1 MYHLQFPP
9 VIHLTLCEMWHSWGR
24 HLTVSRYLRG
34 DIPDANFWNAISSP
48 VFVFVFCICICMW
61 KREGAIPDAEFW
73 NAIRS
78 PVAVCQW
85 DRGSFYSWITDNLTL
100 CTIVHNH
107 LSGVMHFHFTNG
119 IQGCQQK
126 FDRLLKY
133 HRSRKYVPRDMG
145 IFFCWICRGCGW
157 SLWSTLWSWWGGL
170 HHR

>member
-1 MYHLQFPP
+1 MRSVARYFYLYLYLYLGFC
-9 VIHLTLCEMWHSWGR
+9 ICICMWKREGA
-24 HLTVSRYLRG
+24 
-34 DIPDANFWNAISSP
+34 IPDAEFWNAISSP
-48 VFVFVFCICICMW
+48 VFVFVFVFVFCICICMW
-61 KREGAIPDAEFW
+61 KREGAILDAEFW

-119 IQGCQQK
+119 IQK

-133 HRSRKYVPRDMG
+133 HRSRKYAPRDMRIYSCDFRAG
-145 IFFCWICRGCGW
+145 LVIMED
-157 SLWSTLWSWWGGL
+157 SLILRGL